1 METTEKHLTDQQVNE
16 AAISEQE
23 AELKKYEEPIGE
35 HILELRKRLLYCVL
49 AVTVLFFVIFGLF
62 ADSLMALVT
71 APVKARGIQ
80 FIYVGLAEALG
91 AQMKVCLICAVVA
104 SAPILFWNIWGFIK
118 PALYENERHYVITFT
133 LISIILFTLGVV
145 FGYAV
150 VFLSAITF
158 FVYVGQDFATPMLSI
173 SDYVSFLL
181 GFVVPFG
188 CVFEMPI
195 ISYILSKM
203 GIVDSS
209 MLVAFRKYVVLI
221 IFIVAAI
228 LTPPDVLSQVLMALP
243 MLILYEI
250 GIIVVKVTEKKV
262 Q

>member
-1 METTEKHLTDQQVNE
+1 MEPMEQQLMEQQVNNE
-16 AAISEQE
+16 ATVSQQE
-23 AELKKYEEPIGE
+23 EELKKYEKPIGE
-35 HILELRKRLLYCVL
+35 HILELRKRLLYCIL
-49 AVTVLFFVIFGLF
+49 AVTILFFVIFGLF

-71 APVKARGIQ
+71 APVKERGIQ

-91 AQMKVCLICAVVA
+91 AQMKVCLICAVVV
-104 SAPILFWNIWGFIK
+104 SAPILFWNIWSFVK
-118 PALYENERHYVITFT
+118 PALYENERRYVMTFT
-133 LISIILFTLGVV
+133 FISLLLFTLGVV
-145 FGYAV
+145 FGYVV

-181 GFVVPFG
+181 GFVIPFG

-195 ISYILSKM
+195 VSYILSRM
-203 GIVDSS
+203 WIVDSA
-209 MLVAFRKYVVLI
+209 MLIAFRKYVVLV

-243 MLILYEI
+243 MIILYEI
-250 GIIVVKVTEKKV
+250 GIVVVKITEKKA
-262 Q
+262 